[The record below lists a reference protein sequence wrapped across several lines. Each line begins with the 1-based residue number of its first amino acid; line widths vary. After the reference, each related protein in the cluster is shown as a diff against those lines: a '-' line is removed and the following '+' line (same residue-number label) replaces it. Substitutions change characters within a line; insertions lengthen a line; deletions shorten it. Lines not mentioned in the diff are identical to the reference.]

1 MGYRF
6 PLTPTRGA
14 PMNPLRIALAALA
27 ALVAYF
33 IVGGIFFA
41 VPAMHT
47 EFAKYPAVFRTG
59 EAMSSVMAVGISGIL
74 LAIGAAATMFAR
86 MYATGAKIGDGIKF
100 GLGLAV
106 FQLGSL
112 VLHNYM
118 NLNIGWQLSMLQG
131 IAYSAE
137 WIAVGVVISL
147 VYRGRASG
155 VGSPSHPPT
164 V

>member
-1 MGYRF
+1 
-6 PLTPTRGA
+6 
-14 PMNPLRIALAALA
+14 MNPTRIALAALA

-41 VPAMHT
+41 IPALRA

-59 EAMSSVMAVGISGIL
+59 EAINAVMAVGVLGIL
-74 LAIGAAATMFAR
+74 LAIGAAAAIFAR
-86 MYATGAKIGDGIKF
+86 MHPTGAGLDAGLKF
-100 GLGLAV
+100 GALLAL

-118 NLNIGWQLSMLQG
+118 NLNIGWRLSALQG

-137 WIAVGVVISL
+137 WIVVGVVISM
-147 VYRGRASG
+147 VYRG
-155 VGSPSHPPT
+155 
-164 V
+164 

>member
-1 MGYRF
+1 MN
-6 PLTPTRGA
+6 LT
-14 PMNPLRIALAALA
+14 RIALAALA

-41 VPAMHT
+41 VPALRA

-59 EAMSSVMAVGISGIL
+59 EAINSVMAVGVLGIL
-74 LAIGAAATMFAR
+74 LAIGAAAAIFAR
-86 MYATGAKIGDGIKF
+86 MHPAGAGLDAGIRF
-100 GLGLAV
+100 GVLLAV

-118 NLNIGWQLSMLQG
+118 NLNIGWRLTALQG

-137 WIAVGVVISL
+137 WIVVGIVISL
-147 VYRGRASG
+147 VYRG
-155 VGSPSHPPT
+155 
-164 V
+164 